1 MADVKFSVGN
11 VCVTSNADSSI
22 PRADITM
29 ALGRYM
35 QGDWGDINEDDKQTN
50 EEALKDKN
58 EGFIGV
64 YFSSKGTK
72 FWIITDYGRETTT
85 VLLPEDY

>member
-1 MADVKFSVGN
+1 MADVKFSVGD
-11 VCVTSNADSSI
+11 VCITNNANTAV
-22 PRADITM
+22 PRADIIT

-35 QGDWGDINEDDKQTN
+35 QGDWGDVSEDSKLMND
-50 EEALKDKN
+50 EALKDKN
-58 EGFIGV
+58 EGFMGIYV
-64 YFSSKGTK
+64 SSNDVK